1 MFLIYIEYFVFFLWQ
16 NWYKLREY
24 PIENACLGRLFDCWY
39 GNTWRPSAIV
49 WWALQPPYLPFS
61 IVCFVC
67 LYEIFATKICQYLPL
82 KFANIF
88 HIDNYHYSIFFLLF
102 YIYLYILLIL
112 IFWILLLFYSA
123 RIFSF
128 LFLARNFFCTQ
139 KSRDFLCR
147 DFLLLYSMTSF
158 SSSLNVNTLYL
169 SFT

>member
-1 MFLIYIEYFVFFLWQ
+1 MAKLIQIARIPYR
-16 NWYKLREY
+16 K
-24 PIENACLGRLFDCWY
+24 RLF
-39 GNTWRPSAIV
+39 RAAIWLLV
-49 WWALQPPYLPFS
+49 WEYMKAVSHCLVGLAAALFAVFYCLFCVSLWDICHYFLP
-61 IVCFVC
+61 
-67 LYEIFATKICQYLPL
+67 IFATIFCQYFPL

-88 HIDNYHYSIFFLLF
+88 HIDNYHYSIFFYYST
-102 YIYLYILLIL
+102 YIYILLIL